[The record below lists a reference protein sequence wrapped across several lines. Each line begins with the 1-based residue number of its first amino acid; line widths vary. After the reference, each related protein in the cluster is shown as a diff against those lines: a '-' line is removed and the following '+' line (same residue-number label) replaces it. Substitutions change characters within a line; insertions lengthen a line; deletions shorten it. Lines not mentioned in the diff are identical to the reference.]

1 MLGKLLLLVEVD
13 LQARFKLP
21 RLNEVAPEVDA
32 DLISAK
38 SLEFVLTLVRILQLL
53 LKAIPKL
60 NQILRGGEV
69 VMCRIRFDLRDGVSD
84 SHDVHRALWVDG
96 KVFQLVKHVV
106 QQEEQVLLSFKFICS
121 IIDICARTK
130 LNYIL
135 MDL

>member
-1 MLGKLLLLVEVD
+1 MEVD

-21 RLNEVAPEVDA
+21 RLNEVAPEVNA
-32 DLISAK
+32 DLISAE

-60 NQILRGGEV
+60 NQIFCGGKV

-106 QQEEQVLLSFKFICS
+106 QQEE
-121 IIDICARTK
+121 
-130 LNYIL
+130 
-135 MDL
+135 

>member
-1 MLGKLLLLVEVD
+1 MEVD

-32 DLISAK
+32 DLISAE

-60 NQILRGGEV
+60 NQILSGGEV

-84 SHDVHRALWVDG
+84 GHDVHRALWVDG

-106 QQEEQVLLSFKFICS
+106 QQEEQVLLTFKFICS
-121 IIDICARTK
+121 IIDICARTI
-130 LNYIL
+130 LNYLL